1 MSGQGR
7 IIPGLFRGPLRRPR
21 LIGGDH
27 PAESLLLLLAWLI
40 LAALALFAVFARFV
54 APDDP
59 IILDIAHRLRPPS
72 LTHLFGTDEGGRD
85 IFSRVVY
92 GTRYSLGVA
101 AAIVFAAAIF
111 GVVYGAISGMAS
123 RRVDDVMMRIVD
135 LFFGFPALV
144 LAMAVAA
151 AIGRGLDSVA
161 LSLAVIWWPGYARLV
176 RGEVLRL
183 RERPHVEA
191 ARALGVSTFTLL
203 RRHIIPFVLQEVNVR
218 VTTDI
223 GYALVAVTALSF
235 LGLGAESPTPEWGLL
250 IRDSRPYFGSAW
262 WYLVFPGLMIM
273 LTATAFSIIGDWLAA
288 RRRRGGMP

>member
-1 MSGQGR
+1 MSEQGKIVSGMFR
-7 IIPGLFRGPLRRPR
+7 RRLAGGGL
-21 LIGGDH
+21 
-27 PAESLLLLLAWLI
+27 PAERVLLVLAWVI
-40 LAALALFAVFARFV
+40 LAALALFTLFAGIV
-54 APDDP
+54 APDNP
-59 IILDIAHRLRPPS
+59 IILDIGHRLHSPS
-72 LTHLFGTDEGGRD
+72 LEHLFGTDEGGRD
-85 IFSRVVY
+85 IFSRVIY

-101 AAIVFAAAIF
+101 VAIVFAAAVF
-111 GVVYGAISGMAS
+111 GVVYGAVSGMAS
-123 RRVDDVMMRIVD
+123 RRIDDVMMRTVD

-151 AIGRGLDSVA
+151 AIGRGLDSVT

-191 ARALGVSTFTLL
+191 ARALGVSTLTLL

-262 WYLVFPGLMIM
+262 WYLAFPGLMIM

-288 RRRRGGMP
+288 RRRQGGAP